1 LNGVSFD
8 VARGTV
14 LGVVG
19 ESGSGKSVTARAIMQ
34 ILERAG
40 RITDGSI
47 LFRRPTGD
55 REMMWDEAETESA
68 IGASG
73 EVDITGLK
81 PTSDTM
87 RAIRGSEIAMI
98 FQEPMSSLNPVYAV
112 GAQIQEAIRLH
123 QTPDKRKSW
132 EQAVDM
138 LRQVGMPNPER
149 IANSY
154 PHELSGGMRQRAM
167 IAMALSCHPALLIA
181 DEPTTAL
188 DVTTE
193 AQILAL
199 MVRLKE
205 EIGMSI
211 MFITHSMG
219 VVAQLCDE
227 VIVMYQGRVVER
239 APVEDIFYHPKHP
252 YTRSLLRSIPRIG
265 AAEHAPLEVIKGA
278 VPDPYTRVP
287 GCSFHPRCPDFIGD
301 VCVTVIPPE
310 TLLAGPSRHG
320 VRCHLYDDEL
330 TRAGSTTEA
339 FR

>member
-1 LNGVSFD
+1 MADGEPGDSSDAIITVRDLDVEYKTALGTVNALNGVSFD
-8 VARGTV
+8 VPRGTV

-40 RITDGSI
+40 TITDGSI
-47 LFRRPTGD
+47 MFRRPKGD
-55 REMMWDEAETESA
+55 RRESLA
-68 IGASG
+68 AGGRARVGTGSSG

-81 PTSDTM
+81 PTSDAM

-98 FQEPMSSLNPVYAV
+98 FQEPMTSLNPVYRV
-112 GAQIQEAIRLH
+112 GSQIQEAIQLH
-123 QTPDKRKSW
+123 QTPDKKESW

-149 IANSY
+149 IASSY

-199 MVRLKE
+199 MR
-205 EIGMSI
+205 GSRRRSACRSSSSP
-211 MFITHSMG
+211 TAWASSRSC
-219 VVAQLCDE
+219 A
-227 VIVMYQGRVVER
+227 
-239 APVEDIFYHPKHP
+239 
-252 YTRSLLRSIPRIG
+252 TR
-265 AAEHAPLEVIKGA
+265 
-278 VPDPYTRVP
+278 
-287 GCSFHPRCPDFIGD
+287 
-301 VCVTVIPPE
+301 
-310 TLLAGPSRHG
+310 
-320 VRCHLYDDEL
+320 
-330 TRAGSTTEA
+330 
-339 FR
+339 